1 MEEILIVPADVNIW
15 KYSGKEPF
23 KNKLFQQFFAS
34 YFIKLWPQLPAF
46 FQMFFRGLIHV
57 FISTYF

>member
-1 MEEILIVPADVNIW
+1 MEEILLVPADVNIH
-15 KYSGKEPF
+15 SGKEPF

-46 FQMFFRGLIHV
+46 FQMFFRGLI
-57 FISTYF
+57 FISTCF